1 MGDNTEI
8 DFDKLVGNIQSIK
21 NTYLSDSGTISTIVG
36 KSSISSTDQ
45 LQLQTSLTNLQ
56 DALNQFS
63 GNLEDTV
70 LDYKET
76 VLSEMQ
82 TKMSQIDDLYDTLA
96 QQNQSTL
103 DKTEKKLT
111 GHKRLI
117 HNNEYYAKRYNA
129 LTFIVKMITLIAL
142 VLMLVVYLGNRK
154 YISDGVY
161 NLLPLFILAPSI
173 LYIFYLFV
181 DVWRRDKFDYD
192 EYQWNYVPPRD
203 DDKGIETFV
212 NYAKLEDI
220 DNVNKTKKN
229 MKKDKKIESFSLF
242 GV

>member
-1 MGDNTEI
+1 MGDTEI
-8 DFDKLVGNIQSIK
+8 DFESLVGDIQSIK
-21 NTYLSDSGTISTIVG
+21 STYLSDTGTISNIVG
-36 KSSISSTDQ
+36 KNTPITSTEQ
-45 LQLQTSLTNLQ
+45 VELQTSLTDLQ
-56 DALNQFS
+56 DALNQFTS
-63 GNLEDTV
+63 NLEETV
-70 LDYKET
+70 VDYKET
-76 VLSEMQ
+76 ILSEMQ
-82 TKMSQIDDLYDTLA
+82 TKMSEIDDLYDTLA
-96 QQNQSTL
+96 EQNQSTL
-103 DKTEKKLT
+103 DKTKQNLT

-129 LTFIVKMITLIAL
+129 LTFIVKMITLIAI

-161 NLLPLFILAPSI
+161 NLLPIFILAPSI

-229 MKKDKKIESFSLF
+229 MKKDKKIESFSPF

>member
-1 MGDNTEI
+1 MGDTEI
-8 DFDKLVGNIQSIK
+8 DFDSLVGDIQTIK
-21 NTYLSDSGTISTIVG
+21 TNYLSNTGTISNIVG
-36 KSSISSTDQ
+36 KSTPITSVEQ
-45 LQLQTSLTNLQ
+45 VELQTSLTNLQ
-56 DALNQFS
+56 DALNQFT
-63 GNLEDTV
+63 GDLEETV
-70 LDYKET
+70 VDYKET

-103 DKTEKKLT
+103 DKTETKIT

-142 VLMLVVYLGNRK
+142 VLMLIVYLGNRK

-161 NLLPLFILAPSI
+161 NLLPLFIIAPSI

-181 DVWRRDKFDYD
+181 DVWRRDKFNYD
-192 EYQWNYVPPRD
+192 EYQWNYVPPRN

-220 DNVNKTKKN
+220 DHVNKTKKN